1 MKTYKWHIYYEGGD
15 QDEVTAGSMTEALIL
30 SFAKRIPKALHRRV
44 WQIVNVDEKEI
55 HKGSFTLGL
64 H

>member
-1 MKTYKWHIYYEGGD
+1 MKNYTWNIYYEGGD
-15 QDEVTAGSMTEALIL
+15 IDSVHAGSMTEALIL

-55 HKGSFTLGL
+55 YKGSFFLVIQ
-64 H
+64 